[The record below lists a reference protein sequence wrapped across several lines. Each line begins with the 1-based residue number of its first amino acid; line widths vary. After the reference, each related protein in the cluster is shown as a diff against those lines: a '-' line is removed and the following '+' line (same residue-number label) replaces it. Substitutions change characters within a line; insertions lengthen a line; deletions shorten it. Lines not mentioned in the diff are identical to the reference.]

1 MNIVSFFA
9 GAGGFDQGFKEAGFN
24 IIWANDFNP
33 TVRMTYEKNHPK
45 TTFVLRSIVDI
56 STDEVPDCDGIIG
69 GPPCQSWSIAGS
81 HGGESDPRGKLFW
94 EFLRIIEAK
103 QPKFFIAENVKNIT
117 SKQHRNTFNKIK
129 RLFRKAGY
137 SVRSKTLNASEHQ
150 VPQDRN
156 RTFVVGIRDDATHHT
171 FRFPRKRTQK
181 VTLNESIGHLKD
193 IQPTPTQKMSTCDD
207 NNEYLD
213 ESFSPH
219 FMSRNRVRSW
229 NEQSF
234 TLLAMA
240 RHTVLHPQAPK
251 MVKVNKDLFQFK
263 KGKEHLY
270 RRLSVKEC
278 ALIQTFPGDFIFHYD
293 KIHDGYKMIGNAV
306 PPKLAYHLAIQIKR
320 SFDV

>member
-1 MNIVSFFA
+1 MKIVSFFA
-9 GAGGFDQGFKEAGFN
+9 GAGGFDQGFKDAGFN

-33 TVRMTYEKNHPK
+33 KVRITYEKNHPE
-45 TTFVLRSIVDI
+45 TEFVLRSIVDI
-56 STDEVPDCDGIIG
+56 SANEVPACDGIIG

-81 HGGESDPRGKLFW
+81 HGGDTDPRGKLFW
-94 EFLRIIEAK
+94 EFLRIVEAK

-117 SKQHRNTFNKIK
+117 SKKHRNTFNRIK

-137 SVRSKTLNASEHQ
+137 SVRSKILNASEHQ
-150 VPQDRN
+150 VPQDRI
-156 RTFVVGIRDDATHHT
+156 RTFIVGIRNDIPHKP

-181 VTLNESIGHLKD
+181 VTLKQTIGHLNNIK
-193 IQPTPTQKMSTCDD
+193 PTPTKKISICED

-219 FMSRNRVRSW
+219 FMSRNRVREW
-229 NEQSF
+229 NQQSF

-251 MVKVNKDLFQFK
+251 MIKVKEDLFKFK
-263 KGKEHLY
+263 EGTEHLY

-278 ALIQTFPGDFIFHYD
+278 ALIQTFPRDFTFHYD

-306 PPKLAYHLAIQIKR
+306 PPKLAYHLANQIKR
-320 SFDV
+320 IFNI